1 MRMKRLSV
9 RTPLGREELL
19 RMLRDAPRVNEGLTF
34 DDREGSP
41 TVQLKERGAEGLR
54 MRCVML
60 GGASRD
66 NGYVQGTFFRGRI
79 RERDGEVSLSGWIMT
94 EPVFHILWVA
104 LIAFFI
110 VTCIQRTALSV
121 VPICLIVF
129 VFFMFRKEYRK
140 QEYLRRYILRAV
152 HRLEKQKGL
161 R

>member
-1 MRMKRLSV
+1 MKRISIQ
-9 RTPLGREELL
+9 TPLAREDILSA
-19 RMLRDAPRVNEGLTF
+19 LRDAPTVNAGLTF

-41 TVQLKERGAEGLR
+41 TVHVREGRADRLR
-54 MRCVML
+54 LRCCML

-66 NGYVQGTFFRGRI
+66 NGYVQGTFFWGRM
-79 RERDGEVSLSGWIMT
+79 RERNGMTYIRGSIMT
-94 EPVFHILWVA
+94 EPVFHVLWLA

-129 VFFMFRKEYRK
+129 VYFMFRKEYRK
-140 QEYLRRYILRAV
+140 QEYLRRYILRAI
-152 HRLEKQKGL
+152 HRLEKKNNL